1 MVSPIIRSNG
11 DVIYPKGAVLPKKVT
26 ESSQYDGQ
34 IKVIEAFNNKSEVNQ
49 SDWQDE
55 LSPDRPFHETL
66 NAINQDPRLNLSN
79 ETYIQMVLGKGL
91 KISAKKESISDMIME
106 WLDDI
111 GFHES
116 LEDGLY
122 SYLGTGNWILEK
134 DPTGSEFV
142 EVPINTVESIVRDQ
156 KGGIKYYK
164 QHVNDKDIK
173 LKPSEILHFKLTNV
187 AREPF
192 ARGLFHSI
200 LTDYTDP
207 RTGIVYDSPLIQMKE
222 VEDNLIEI
230 IKGHADPTVMFHF
243 ADAGEQFIKTQA
255 DNLKKMKKGSKIVTD
270 KEFDVKIVESSGNSK
285 FEGWLEHFQR
295 DLLEPGSK
303 FPLQFFNA
311 GFTARAASESTDSVL
326 IRKVKRIQERLASQI
341 KRMIIMP
348 YLKKRA
354 KSVKSKDIQ
363 VFFETPQKQAE
374 TVQEVITAFRD
385 NIIRRSEA
393 RKWLISNT
401 NINVNQ
407 EDMEDEAPITSVTPT
422 NQMNDNREP
431 EQNTSDNEK
440 EERVIERAMQDLKNM
455 VTMREELD
463 RADKRKKTEE
473 IFEFIKELKND

>member
-1 MVSPIIRSNG
+1 MVLPIIRSNG
-11 DVIYPKGAVLPKKVT
+11 DVIYPKSAVLPKKTVQK
-26 ESSQYDGQ
+26 EEYHGS
-34 IKVIEAFNNKSEVNQ
+34 IKVLERFNNKSEVNQ

-55 LSPDRPFHETL
+55 LAPDRPFIETL

-79 ETYIQMVLGKGL
+79 ETYVQMVLGKGL
-91 KISAKKESISDMIME
+91 RVTAKKEAVVDLINE
-106 WLDDI
+106 WFDDI

-122 SYLGTGNWILEK
+122 SYLGTGNWIVEK
-134 DPTGSEFV
+134 NPIGTEFI
-142 EVPINTVESIVRDQ
+142 EIPIHSVSSIVRTKNGDV
-156 KGGIKYYK
+156 KYYV
-164 QHVNDKDIK
+164 QHINNKDIF
-173 LKPSEILHFKLTNV
+173 LKPEEVVHFKLSNV

-192 ARGLFHSI
+192 GRGLFHSI

-207 RTGIVYDSPLIQMKE
+207 RTGDVYDSPLIQMKQ

-255 DNLKKMKKGSKIVTD
+255 DALKNMKKGSKIVTD

-295 DLLEPGSK
+295 DLIEPGSK

-326 IRKVKRIQERLASQI
+326 IRKVRRIQERLAGQI
-341 KRMIIMP
+341 KRFIILP
-348 YLKKRA
+348 YLRKNG

-374 TVQEVITAFRD
+374 TIQEVITAFRD

-393 RKWLISNT
+393 RQWLINNT
-401 NINVNQ
+401 NVAVNQ
-407 EDMEDEAPITSVTPT
+407 EDMADEPPITSVTPT
-422 NQMNDNREP
+422 NQMKDTSN
-431 EQNTSDNEK
+431 NTQESYKD
-440 EERVIERAMQDLKNM
+440 DLKMMLNI
-455 VTMREELD
+455 RDELD
-463 RADKRKKTEE
+463 RVDKKKKTEE
-473 IFEFIKELKND
+473 IFDFIRGLT

>member
-1 MVSPIIRSNG
+1 
-11 DVIYPKGAVLPKKVT
+11 
-26 ESSQYDGQ
+26 
-34 IKVIEAFNNKSEVNQ
+34 
-49 SDWQDE
+49 
-55 LSPDRPFHETL
+55 
-66 NAINQDPRLNLSN
+66 
-79 ETYIQMVLGKGL
+79 MVLGKGL

-142 EVPINTVESIVRDQ
+142 EVPINTVESIVRDK
-156 KGGIKYYK
+156 KGSIKYYK

-326 IRKVKRIQERLASQI
+326 IRKVKRARDRDWETFRLE
-341 KRMIIMP
+341 KRQ
-348 YLKKRA
+348 R
-354 KSVKSKDIQ
+354 
-363 VFFETPQKQAE
+363 TRQK
-374 TVQEVITAFRD
+374 F
-385 NIIRRSEA
+385 
-393 RKWLISNT
+393 
-401 NINVNQ
+401 NVNTV
-407 EDMEDEAPITSVTPT
+407 ERRKY
-422 NQMNDNREP
+422 DNK
-431 EQNTSDNEK
+431 SF
-440 EERVIERAMQDLKNM
+440 EEV
-455 VTMREELD
+455 
-463 RADKRKKTEE
+463 
-473 IFEFIKELKND
+473 FPG